1 MWGCPCCGADYEDA
15 GPPGRS
21 GRWWG
26 PPPWAR
32 GRGGWWDRPPT
43 GREHKTALE
52 EHKRRLEEELAEINE
67 ELREA

>member
-1 MWGCPCCGADYEDA
+1 MWDCPCCGAEVEGA
-15 GPPGRS
+15 GPPWWS
-21 GRWWG
+21 GRRWG

-43 GREHKTALE
+43 RREHNAALE

-67 ELREA
+67 ELSEA